1 MNITRENIDELNAIL
16 KVKIEK
22 SDYAAEVEKVLKDY
36 RKKATV
42 KGFRPGMVPM
52 GMIKKMYGKA
62 VLLDEVNKIVS
73 ESLTKHLVDE
83 KLKILGEPL
92 PSNKTGSKVDFDK
105 DEEFEF
111 AFDIA
116 FASDYDLKLSK
127 RDKLTYYE
135 IKVDD
140 KMIQQSIDS
149 HTARNGKTDEADV
162 VEEKDLVKGKFE
174 QLDSDNNVLEDG
186 IITEDALFAVDKIVE
201 KSIRAL
207 VIGAKKDDIIDFDI
221 KKAFTNMTDLSSMLQ
236 IEKEVAEQLTGNF
249 RFTVQS
255 ISRHIPA
262 KVNQD
267 LFDAVYGKGT
277 VKNEQEYKEK
287 IIAEIKESFVSSS
300 DYKLLIDAKEKLVKK
315 AKMKLP
321 DEFLKRWLVA
331 VNKELTEEA
340 VEKDYESMQTDLAW
354 QLIKNTIIDEQEIKV
369 DEAEILDFAKESVLM
384 QFRQYGLMD
393 IPDEQLETYAKQS
406 LEKEDERRKIVDRK
420 YEDKILSYLKE
431 TMKIEPKEVTS
442 DEFNDLFKN

>member
-1 MNITRENIDELNAIL
+1 
-16 KVKIEK
+16 
-22 SDYAAEVEKVLKDY
+22 
-36 RKKATV
+36 
-42 KGFRPGMVPM
+42 
-52 GMIKKMYGKA
+52 
-62 VLLDEVNKIVS
+62 
-73 ESLTKHLVDE
+73 
-83 KLKILGEPL
+83 
-92 PSNKTGSKVDFDK
+92 
-105 DEEFEF
+105 
-111 AFDIA
+111 
-116 FASDYDLKLSK
+116 
-127 RDKLTYYE
+127 
-135 IKVDD
+135 
-140 KMIQQSIDS
+140 
-149 HTARNGKTDEADV
+149 
-162 VEEKDLVKGKFE
+162 
-174 QLDSDNNVLEDG
+174 
-186 IITEDALFAVDKIVE
+186 
-201 KSIRAL
+201 
-207 VIGAKKDDIIDFDI
+207 
-221 KKAFTNMTDLSSMLQ
+221 MTDLSSMLR